1 MIHGG
6 QASIRILSI
15 GPRVYYPRRHHYS
28 IIALQVVSF
37 TMATEVAN
45 TEEGS
50 NLLPRREVVYCGKCG
65 MPPEYCEYGPDFETH
80 CEPWLLRHHPE
91 LHAQLATTRTATGTI
106 KKKAVPVEAAVA
118 KVRPAAPWTMEERLT
133 AMYKEYMP
141 EKLDA
146 IPSLLEKYA
155 GKEEKLFEA
164 LIKKY
169 GPEPYDPYYGDSDS
183 EDDDDDDDEEEEEM
197 AGGDKKKNK
206 RRGIS
211 AKKETGGTSMRV
223 VVQKVS
229 QKKKRH
235 MTIITGMETVPG
247 AKLKDVSKAF
257 SKKFAGSSSVK
268 DTAKGDKEI
277 IIQGDHL
284 YDVAEMIV
292 DTYGVPESCVFLD
305 IDGDIVPLR

>member
-1 MIHGG
+1 
-6 QASIRILSI
+6 
-15 GPRVYYPRRHHYS
+15 
-28 IIALQVVSF
+28 
-37 TMATEVAN
+37 MATEA
-45 TEEGS
+45 EQAGS
-50 NLLPRREVVYCGKCG
+50 NLLPRREVIYCGKCG

-80 CEPWLLRHHPE
+80 CDPWLLRHHPE
-91 LHAQLATTRTATGTI
+91 LHAQLATTRTGTI
-106 KKKAVPVEAAVA
+106 KKKTATAESVAVA
-118 KVRPAAPWTMEERLT
+118 KVRPEAPWTMEERLT

-141 EKLDA
+141 EKLEA

-164 LIKKY
+164 LVKKY

-183 EDDDDDDDEEEEEM
+183 EEDDDDDEEEVK
-197 AGGDKKKNK
+197 AGDKKNK
-206 RRGIS
+206 RRGAS
-211 AKKETGGTSMRV
+211 AKKEEGGTSTRV

-235 MTIITGMETVPG
+235 LTIISGMDTVPG

-268 DTAKGDKEI
+268 DNAKGEKEI

-292 DTYGVPESCVFLD
+292 DVYNVPESSVFLD

>member
-1 MIHGG
+1 M
-6 QASIRILSI
+6 AS
-15 GPRVYYPRRHHYS
+15 
-28 IIALQVVSF
+28 
-37 TMATEVAN
+37 EVAN
-45 TEEGS
+45 TEGS

-80 CEPWLLRHHPE
+80 CEPWLLKHHPE
-91 LHAQLATTRTATGTI
+91 LHAQLALTRTGPI
-106 KKKAVPVEAAVA
+106 LKKKAAPDVAAVV

-141 EKLDA
+141 EKLEA
-146 IPSLLEKYA
+146 IPNLLEKYA

-164 LIKKY
+164 LVKKY
-169 GPEPYDPYYGDSDS
+169 GREPSDPYYGDSDS
-183 EDDDDDDDEEEEEM
+183 EDEDDDDEDEEEM
-197 AGGDKKKNK
+197 APGDKTKKNK

-268 DTAKGDKEI
+268 DSAKGDKEI